1 MGSTSGEGQ
10 LPARREAAHLF
21 HFQQAADQGRWA
33 DAVAALERL
42 LEAAADY
49 PSAAQ
54 RLEQARARRQVAD
67 LQADLRRRHKARQ
80 WAAVLAASEQLTA
93 LDPAA
98 ADPDGL
104 VSRARDQLARAE
116 QTNSAAADR
125 RRRRISR
132 PDTTPQL
139 PEAGKSPAPGTG
151 QAVPN
156 GAVAEPVSYT
166 HLTLPTIYSV

>member
-1 MGSTSGEGQ
+1 MGSTSGEWQ

-21 HFQQAADQGRWA
+21 HFQHAADQGRWA

-98 ADPDGL
+98 ADPDGTGGGLRMFWVIDSAL
-104 VSRARDQLARAE
+104 VGVIAE
-116 QTNSAAADR
+116 GSDG
-125 RRRRISR
+125 
-132 PDTTPQL
+132 TTMD
-139 PEAGKSPAPGTG
+139 AWFRKWAY
-151 QAVPN
+151 V
-156 GAVAEPVSYT
+156 VS
-166 HLTLPTIYSV
+166 SGD